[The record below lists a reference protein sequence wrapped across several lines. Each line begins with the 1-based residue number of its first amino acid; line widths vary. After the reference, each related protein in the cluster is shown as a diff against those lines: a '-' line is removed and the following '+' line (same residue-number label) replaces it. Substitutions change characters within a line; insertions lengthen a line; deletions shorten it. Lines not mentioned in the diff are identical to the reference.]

1 MAIGM
6 WTIDPID
13 GTKGFL
19 RGEQYAVC
27 LSFLIDG
34 KPIVGVIG
42 CPNLP
47 HRNSG
52 SKGYIFVAVKGQ
64 GSDRLSMEGCHTTVI
79 AMPTVHPADVVVLES
94 VESGHSSHSFN
105 SRVSEVLGVEE
116 EPCRM
121 DSQAKYCALAM
132 GRGHLYLRMPTRP
145 DYEEKIWDHAPGTLL
160 VEEAGGI
167 VTDSKGNPLDFGR
180 GRTLGKNNGIVAC
193 SEFLHRKA
201 MNSIRI
207 VLRENRKRAKSREAL
222 GRTAAT

>member
-1 MAIGM
+1 MIGM

-27 LSFLIDG
+27 LSFLVDG

-52 SKGYIFVAVKGQ
+52 SKGYIFAAVKDQ
-64 GSDRLSMEGCHTTVI
+64 GSKRVGIYIFDHAAALTLLQLSMEGYDSTI
-79 AMPTVHPADVVVLES
+79 ISIPTVHSADVVVLES
-94 VESGHSSHSFN
+94 AESGHSSHSFN

-145 DYEEKIWDHAPGTLL
+145 DYEEKIWVSFPL
-160 VEEAGGI
+160 V
-167 VTDSKGNPLDFGR
+167 V
-180 GRTLGKNNGIVAC
+180 
-193 SEFLHRKA
+193 
-201 MNSIRI
+201 
-207 VLRENRKRAKSREAL
+207 
-222 GRTAAT
+222 